1 MIRIPALIAEKILMT
16 IVLMMRQELVFLPLQ
31 ILRLPEMMKKTELHI
46 PVPKTPIVP
55 KEENSKSAML
65 EKQAAIPQRI
75 CISPMIVAALDL

>member
-31 ILRLPEMMKKTELHI
+31 ILRLPEMMKNTELHI
-46 PVPKTPIVP
+46 PVPNTPTWDLEV
-55 KEENSKSAML
+55 KSAML